1 MEKHFANYN
10 QSLALK
16 ELGFNEECLAYFNS
30 KGILS
35 TKSDEYELYLINND
49 KWISPACSAPL
60 KSQVFE
66 WFRDKHQLF
75 GVVLCDLCWNISGGV
90 ANDYGDAYDWD
101 SERYETY
108 KEAEIACIDK
118 LIEIVKGEKH
128 SSSKVKTLAAVNV
141 EKLESIQKFVEYAV
155 TESRFNQACE
165 NVFPNDEPIDVRK
178 MGDVIRWVVN
188 DVIKEEMDTM
198 VENQVEPKDVNKY
211 ISAKVREMFF
221 KLSV

>member
-1 MEKHFANYN
+1 MEDLFITYN

-16 ELGFNEECLAYFNS
+16 KLGFDEPCLYSYYQDGTIGSGANWVNWNES
-30 KGILS
+30 KVL
-35 TKSDEYELYLINND
+35 
-49 KWISPACSAPL
+49 CSRPL

-66 WFRDKHQLF
+66 WFRKEHQLF
-75 GVVLCDLCWNISGGV
+75 GTVLCDLCWNISGGV
-90 ANDYGDAYDWD
+90 ANSYGDAYDWD
-101 SERYETY
+101 SEKFKTYE
-108 KEAEIACIDK
+108 EAESDCIDK
-118 LIEIVKGEKH
+118 LIEIVKGERH
-128 SSSKVKTLAAVNV
+128 SSSKVKTLASVDV
-141 EKLESIQKFVEYAV
+141 EKLESIQKFVDYAV

-198 VENQVEPKDVNKY
+198 VENQVEPKEVNKY
-211 ISAKVREMFF
+211 ISSKVREMFF